1 MNGDLYVR
9 GCEHLSAS
17 HYVPIRRDHGIGGVG
32 VGGLRLRGLGVAGP
46 TSAFLCASVP
56 DFNANHT
63 QQLSVL
69 DIFKDTPTTPL
80 RCSAHR

>member
-17 HYVPIRRDHGIGGVG
+17 HYVPIRRDHGIGGWGLG
-32 VGGLRLRGLGVAGP
+32 VLRLRGLGVAGP